1 MKWNFQKSL
10 HNRESRD
17 IFFFSCNPCSNTIP
31 FGFGGKDTFFFF
43 LKSISRSEYEKPF
56 ERIAILFFF
65 FKPERVKI
73 FRCKS
78 KSKPF
83 LPFFLSFFFF
93 PAILVVVLSHGI
105 GAHILSKSRP
115 SSCVLFQPWY
125 KHKGMAKEWSM
136 IFARVCICAG
146 SISVHWIK
154 TIRNIWAND
163 WYFYVAFETVVYGNE
178 EREEERRKEEEAEEE
193 REEKEQKC
201 PTFRGTL
208 ECSYFRSNRFVQL

>member
-1 MKWNFQKSL
+1 MNTKSHL
-10 HNRESRD
+10 RGSL
-17 IFFFSCNPCSNTIP
+17 F
-31 FGFGGKDTFFFF
+31 FFFF
-43 LKSISRSEYEKPF
+43 LSQSAWKFFDARVSRNLFSLSF
-56 ERIAILFFF
+56 FLFFF
-65 FKPERVKI
+65 P
-73 FRCKS
+73 
-78 KSKPF
+78 
-83 LPFFLSFFFF
+83 
-93 PAILVVVLSHGI
+93 LSHGI

>member
-17 IFFFSCNPCSNTIP
+17 IFFFPAILVVIP
-31 FGFGGKDTFFFF
+31 FHSDSVAKIYFFFF

-65 FKPERVKI
+65 FKPERMKI

-93 PAILVVVLSHGI
+93 PLSHGI

>member
-1 MKWNFQKSL
+1 MNTKSHL
-10 HNRESRD
+10 RGSL
-17 IFFFSCNPCSNTIP
+17 FF
-31 FGFGGKDTFFFF
+31 
-43 LKSISRSEYEKPF
+43 
-56 ERIAILFFF
+56 FFF

-93 PAILVVVLSHGI
+93 PLSHGI